1 VIEHAHHEALGAM
14 ALANAVEAVV
24 AGGVTRVL
32 VLSGSAGKTS
42 AVLLGPVAAQGLAP

>member
-1 VIEHAHHEALGAM
+1 M